1 MENTCTVV
9 YKIDF
14 HSYWHIGSGLSGN
27 TYADLLVLKNDEF
40 LPFIPGKTLKG
51 LLREAAE
58 LLMPALNDDFP
69 DDFIKVVFGR
79 SPDDDNL
86 RNETYTSE
94 GISFFSNAQLPENIA
109 KEIITS
115 NDFRNIL
122 YKTISSTALDKEGI
136 AKTNSLRQFEV
147 CVPLTLFGMVHQFPS
162 DEKFIQALKY
172 CLSYIKRMGLQR
184 NRGFG
189 NCTLSL
195 FKSDNIQ

>member
-1 MENTCTVV
+1 
-9 YKIDF
+9 
-14 HSYWHIGSGLSGN
+14 
-27 TYADLLVLKNDEF
+27 
-40 LPFIPGKTLKG
+40 
-51 LLREAAE
+51 
-58 LLMPALNDDFP
+58 MPALNDDFP
-69 DDFIKVVFGR
+69 DDFINVVFGR
-79 SPDDDNL
+79 SPEDENL